1 MVRPF
6 MNRRKGNRLIHEKV
20 KGLLGSYSM
29 SSTARAIDVMSL
41 QQLTLLAEM
50 CSLDIGV
57 TDAAGEPSPCDI
69 QLCHYVM
76 MVAEKE
82 YEEINKEFSIST

>member
-20 KGLLGSYSM
+20 KELLVSYSM

-41 QQLTLLAEM
+41 QQLTLFTEM
-50 CSLDIGV
+50 CSLDIGM
-57 TDAAGEPSPCDI
+57 TSDGIDIGELSPCDI
-69 QLCHYVM
+69 QLCQYVM
-76 MVAEKE
+76 MIAEKE
-82 YEEINKEFSIST
+82 YEEIRK

>member
-1 MVRPF
+1 MVRSF
-6 MNRRKGNRLIHEKV
+6 TNRRKGNRLIHEKV
-20 KGLLGSYSM
+20 KELLVSYSM

-41 QQLTLLAEM
+41 QQLTLFAEM

-57 TDAAGEPSPCDI
+57 TSDGTDIRDLSPCDI
-69 QLCHYVM
+69 QLCQYVM

-82 YEEINKEFSIST
+82 YEEINN

>member
-6 MNRRKGNRLIHEKV
+6 MNSRKGNLLIREKV
-20 KGLLGSYSM
+20 KELLVPYSM

-41 QQLTLLAEM
+41 QQVALFAEM

-57 TDAAGEPSPCDI
+57 TDAAGELSPCDI
-69 QLCHYVM
+69 QLCQYVM
-76 MVAEKE
+76 MIAEKE
-82 YEEINKEFSIST
+82 YEEIKK

>member
-6 MNRRKGNRLIHEKV
+6 MNRRERDSLVHEKV
-20 KGLLGSYSM
+20 KELLVPYSM

-41 QQLTLLAEM
+41 QQLTLFTGM

-57 TDAAGEPSPCDI
+57 ADADGELIPCDI
-69 QLCHYVM
+69 QLCQYVM
-76 MVAEKE
+76 MIAEKE
-82 YEEINKEFSIST
+82 YEEINK